1 MVMERTRMNTKR
13 GVTWGLLAGA
23 VACMAMAAMP
33 GCELLV
39 DFDRSKIPTEDAS
52 LFGDGGETPDAP
64 ASADAPGE
72 GNNTAPPVPDAAVD
86 GGADGGADGGDG
98 GDSAATAPETS
109 TPDTGTDATNV
120 VDTGTDSGPDAV
132 VDAAL
137 DAE

>member
-13 GVTWGLLAGA
+13 GVTWGLVAGA

-52 LFGDGGETPDAP
+52 LVEDSGETPDAP

-72 GNNTAPPVPDAAVD
+72 GKNTAPPVPDATV
-86 GGADGGADGGDG
+86 DGGADGGDG

-109 TPDTGTDATNV
+109 TPDTGADATNV

>member
-33 GCELLV
+33 GCELLA

-52 LFGDGGETPDAP
+52 LVEDGGETPDAP
-64 ASADAPGE
+64 ASADAPAE
-72 GNNTAPPVPDAAVD
+72 GNNTVTSDARTPVPDATVD
-86 GGADGGADGGDG
+86 GGADSGDG
-98 GDSAATAPETS
+98 GDAMAPETS
-109 TPDTGTDATNV
+109 VPDTGADATNV
-120 VDTGTDSGPDAV
+120 VDSGPDAV

>member
-1 MVMERTRMNTKR
+1 MNTKR

-52 LFGDGGETPDAP
+52 LVQDGGETPDAP

-72 GNNTAPPVPDAAVD
+72 GNNTVTNDARTPVPDATVD
-86 GGADGGADGGDG
+86 GGGADS

-109 TPDTGTDATNV
+109 TSDTGADVTNV

>member
-1 MVMERTRMNTKR
+1 
-13 GVTWGLLAGA
+13 
-23 VACMAMAAMP
+23 MAMAAMP

-52 LFGDGGETPDAP
+52 LVQDGGETPDAP

-72 GNNTAPPVPDAAVD
+72 GNNTVTNDARTPVPDATVD
-86 GGADGGADGGDG
+86 GGGADS

-109 TPDTGTDATNV
+109 TSDTGADVTNV

>member
-13 GVTWGLLAGA
+13 GVTWGLLAGV
-23 VACMAMAAMP
+23 VACLAMAAMP

-52 LFGDGGETPDAP
+52 LVEDGGATPDAP
-64 ASADAPGE
+64 ASADAPAE
-72 GNNTAPPVPDAAVD
+72 GPNTVNNDAQTPVADATV
-86 GGADGGADGGDG
+86 DGGDG

-109 TPDTGTDATNV
+109 TLDTGADATNV
-120 VDTGTDSGPDAV
+120 VDTGTDSGPGAV